1 MNLAFGRL
9 NTRRIYALVVLKVRS
24 DEVVNDKGLKAAV
37 LGFPIAHSLSP
48 VLHAKAFDLLGI
60 AGSYEAIEVASGALD
75 EFLHNQG
82 ANYDYLSLTMPLK
95 EEVLA
100 IAETSGI
107 SVDDLALRIQSVNT
121 LVRNDS
127 RWFAT
132 STDGSGFVKALAN
145 SGYDHFSSV
154 LILGAGG
161 TARAVAGALDEIADH
176 VAIMGR
182 SERRNV
188 GMAAC
193 FQKLEPDFISWDNQI
208 ELRDFDLIVNTTPS
222 GAADLVAEN
231 IPSKVE
237 GLLFDVLYMP
247 WPTLMARRWSDGGGK
262 VISGLELLLYQG
274 IDQINIVYPLGQKI
288 IDSELRLALNNA
300 AK

>member
-1 MNLAFGRL
+1 M
-9 NTRRIYALVVLKVRS
+9 
-24 DEVVNDKGLKAAV
+24 NDKSLKAAV

-60 AGSYEAIEVASGALD
+60 AGSYEAIEVASGGLAD
-75 EFLHNQG
+75 FLKSQG

-95 EEVLA
+95 EEVLV
-100 IAETSGI
+100 IAESSGI
-107 SVDDLALRIQSVNT
+107 TVDELALRIQSVNT
-121 LVRNDS
+121 LVRNGS
-127 RWFAT
+127 GLSAT

-145 SGYDHFSSV
+145 AGYDHFNSV

-161 TARAVAGALDEIADH
+161 TARAVAGALDEIADS

-182 SERRNV
+182 SVRRNV
-188 GMAAC
+188 GIAAC
-193 FQKLEPDFISWDNQI
+193 FTKLAPEFISWDDQI
-208 ELRDFDLIVNTTPS
+208 DLRNFDLIVNTTPS

-231 IPSKVE
+231 IPFKVE
-237 GLLFDVLYMP
+237 GLLFDVLYKP
-247 WPTLMARRWSDGGGK
+247 WPTLLARRWSDAGGK

-274 IDQINIVYPLGQKI
+274 IDQINAVYPLGQKI

-300 AK
+300 SK

>member
-1 MNLAFGRL
+1 M
-9 NTRRIYALVVLKVRS
+9 K
-24 DEVVNDKGLKAAV
+24 DKSLKAAV

-60 AGSYEAIEVASGALD
+60 AGSYEAIEVASGGLAD
-75 EFLHNQG
+75 FLKSQG

-95 EEVLA
+95 EEVLV
-100 IAETSGI
+100 IAESSGI
-107 SVDDLALRIQSVNT
+107 EVDELALQIQSVNT
-121 LVRNDS
+121 LIRNGS
-127 RWFAT
+127 GWSAT

-145 SGYDHFSSV
+145 AGYDHFNSV

-161 TARAVAGALDEIADH
+161 TARAVAGALDEIADS

-182 SERRNV
+182 SVRRNV
-188 GMAAC
+188 GIAAC
-193 FQKLEPDFISWDNQI
+193 FTKLAPEFISWDDQI
-208 ELRDFDLIVNTTPS
+208 DLRNFDLVVNTTPS

-231 IPSKVE
+231 IPFKVE
-237 GLLFDVLYMP
+237 GLLFDVLYKP
-247 WPTLMARRWSDGGGK
+247 WPTLLARRWSDAGGK

-274 IDQINIVYPLGQKI
+274 IDQINAVYPLGQKI

-300 AK
+300 SK

>member
-1 MNLAFGRL
+1 M
-9 NTRRIYALVVLKVRS
+9 
-24 DEVVNDKGLKAAV
+24 NDKSLKAAV

-60 AGSYEAIEVASGALD
+60 AGSYEAIEVATGGLAD
-75 EFLHNQG
+75 FLKSQG

-95 EEVLA
+95 EEVLV
-100 IAETSGI
+100 IAESSGI
-107 SVDDLALRIQSVNT
+107 TVDELALRIQSVNT
-121 LVRNDS
+121 LVRKGS
-127 RWFAT
+127 SWSAT

-145 SGYDHFSSV
+145 AGYDHFNSV

-161 TARAVAGALDEIADH
+161 TARAVAGALDEIADS

-182 SERRNV
+182 SVRRNV
-188 GMAAC
+188 GIAAC
-193 FQKLEPDFISWDNQI
+193 FTKLAPEFISWDDQI
-208 ELRDFDLIVNTTPS
+208 DLRNFDLIVNTTPS

-231 IPSKVE
+231 IPFKVE
-237 GLLFDVLYMP
+237 GLLFDVLYKP
-247 WPTLMARRWSDGGGK
+247 WPTLLARRWSDAGGK

-274 IDQINIVYPLGQKI
+274 IDQINAVYPLGQKI

-300 AK
+300 SK

>member
-1 MNLAFGRL
+1 M
-9 NTRRIYALVVLKVRS
+9 
-24 DEVVNDKGLKAAV
+24 NDKSLKAAV

-60 AGSYEAIEVASGALD
+60 AGSYEAIEVASGGLAD
-75 EFLHNQG
+75 FLKSQG

-95 EEVLA
+95 EEVLV
-100 IAETSGI
+100 IAESSGI
-107 SVDDLALRIQSVNT
+107 TVDELALRIQSVNT
-121 LVRNDS
+121 LVRKGS
-127 RWFAT
+127 GWSAT

-145 SGYDHFSSV
+145 AGYDHFNSV

-161 TARAVAGALDEIADH
+161 TARAVAGALDEIAVS

-182 SERRNV
+182 SVRRNV
-188 GMAAC
+188 GIAAC
-193 FQKLEPDFISWDNQI
+193 FTKLAPEFISWDDQI
-208 ELRDFDLIVNTTPS
+208 DLRNFDLIVNTTPS

-231 IPSKVE
+231 IPFKVE
-237 GLLFDVLYMP
+237 GLLFDVLYKP
-247 WPTLMARRWSDGGGK
+247 WPTLLARRWSDAGGK

-274 IDQINIVYPLGQKI
+274 IDQINAVYPLGQKI

-300 AK
+300 SK